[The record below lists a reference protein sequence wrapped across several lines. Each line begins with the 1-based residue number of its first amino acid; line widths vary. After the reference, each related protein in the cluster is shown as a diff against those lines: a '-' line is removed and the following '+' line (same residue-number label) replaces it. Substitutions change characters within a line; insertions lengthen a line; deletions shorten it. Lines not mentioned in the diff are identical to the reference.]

1 MTTATVIS
9 SVGNVVL
16 HATTTLAY
24 VLHVGGGTLA
34 FAAGIVAVFAPKGGR
49 VHRTAGTV
57 FFASMLVMA
66 ALAAWLGVVLPDLVN
81 LFIAMFVIYLVATG
95 WMTVHRTAGAIG
107 LSEKI
112 VLAVAFCLCAPFAIL
127 SFQLAAGL
135 PTLFKSTVPLKGPAL
150 IALYGFTSVLAIA
163 AISDARLVLAG
174 GVFGAR
180 RLARH
185 LWRMCLGL
193 TMAAGSAFTN
203 GLPRL
208 LPALRHA
215 PLIWLFVPQFL
226 LLGLL
231 VFWMIRVRLTGWLK
245 HAALAWSA

>member
-1 MTTATVIS
+1 
-9 SVGNVVL
+9 VL

-34 FAAGIVAVFAPKGGR
+34 FGAGIVAVFAPKGGR

-66 ALAAWLGVVLPDLVN
+66 TFAAWLGVVLPDLVN
-81 LFIAMFVIYLVATG
+81 LFIAVFVIYLVATG
-95 WMTVHRTAGAIG
+95 WMTVHRTAGGIG

-112 VLAVAFCLCAPFAIL
+112 ALAVAFCLCAPFAIL

-135 PTLFKSTVPLKGPAL
+135 PTLFKSTVPLKGPVL

-174 GVFGAR
+174 GVLGAR
-180 RLARH
+180 RIARH

-208 LPALRHA
+208 LPALHHA

-245 HAALAWSA
+245 HAALALSA